1 MTHPITA
8 VFPPAIAAQMDKVER
23 RLAEQA
29 RSRDPDLGRWAGE
42 SLSAGGKRVRPLLLL
57 TAFEACGGD
66 RLGPEARGHALDS
79 AVALEMVHTASL
91 VHDDIM
97 DEASERRG
105 NPSIYAAH
113 GRDGAILVGDY
124 LFTQAFAL
132 AASLPKDAMTLTA
145 DACRRLCE
153 GQLREQRLLASGH
166 PDRDAYI
173 AVIRDKTAALLAA
186 GCAIGATMA
195 HAGPE
200 AVGALYRYGNAIG
213 HAFQVLDDL
222 LDVAGDPQWTGKP
235 AGTDWVAG
243 TLSSPYLNYLER
255 GGRLPAAPRRPDDF
269 PAIRAKLFESGAV
282 AASQLEASGYT
293 QAALLDLQ
301 GLPPSPAREALERLA
316 ELLMERAA

>member
-1 MTHPITA
+1 MSHPVAA
-8 VFPPAIAAQMDKVER
+8 VFPPTVTAMLGEVER
-23 RLAEQA
+23 RLRLQAQA
-29 RSRDPDLGRWAGE
+29 RDERLAAWTEE
-42 SLSAGGKRVRPLLLL
+42 SVAAGGKRIRPLLLL
-57 TAFEACGGD
+57 TSFEACGGAG
-66 RLGPEARGHALDS
+66 LEPAARDAAIDS
-79 AVALEMVHTASL
+79 AVALELVHTASL

-97 DEASERRG
+97 DEAAERRG
-105 NPSIYAAH
+105 RPSIYAAH

-132 AASLPKDAMTLTA
+132 AATLPKEAMAITA

-153 GQLREQRLLASGH
+153 GQLREQALLASGA
-166 PDRDAYI
+166 PDRETYV

-195 HAGPE
+195 RAPPATVE
-200 AVGALYRYGNAIG
+200 ALYRYGNAIG

-235 AGTDWVAG
+235 AGTDWQAG
-243 TLSSPYLNYLER
+243 TLSSPYLNFLER
-255 GGRLPAAPRRPDDF
+255 GGLLPAARRPGDF
-269 PAIRAKLFESGAV
+269 PAVRARLFESGAV

-293 QAALLDLQ
+293 QKALLELR
-301 GLPPSPAREALERLA
+301 GLPPGPARDALDRLA

>member
-1 MTHPITA
+1 MSHPIA
-8 VFPPAIAAQMDKVER
+8 AAFPPATVAQLAEVER
-23 RLAEQA
+23 RLAAQA
-29 RSRDPDLGRWAGE
+29 QSREPRLAGWARE
-42 SLSAGGKRVRPLLLL
+42 SLLAGGKRVRPLLLL

-66 RLGPEARGHALDS
+66 KLGPDARGHALDS
-79 AVALEMVHTASL
+79 AVALELVHTASL

-97 DEASERRG
+97 DEAAERRG
-105 NPSIYAAH
+105 RPSIYAAA
-113 GRDGAILVGDY
+113 GRDGAILVGDF
-124 LFTQAFAL
+124 LFTQAFSL
-132 AASLPKDAMTLTA
+132 AASLPKGAMALTA

-153 GQLREQRLLASGH
+153 GQLREQALLASGK
-166 PDRDAYI
+166 PDREAYV

-195 HAGPE
+195 GANE
-200 AVGALYRYGNAIG
+200 AQAQALYRYGDAIG

-235 AGTDWVAG
+235 AGTDFAAG

-255 GGRLPAAPRRPDDF
+255 GGKLPETRTADDF
-269 PAIRAKLFESGAV
+269 PAMRARLFESGAV

-293 QAALLDLQ
+293 QAALLELET
-301 GLPPSPAREALERLA
+301 LPPSTARAALERLA